1 MTLRVFLGSTYFAKI
16 EIFFAKSIVDKGK
29 S

>member
-1 MTLRVFLGSTYFAKI
+1 MTLKVCLRSVYFAKI
-16 EIFFAKSIVDKGK
+16 EIFFGKSIIDKGK